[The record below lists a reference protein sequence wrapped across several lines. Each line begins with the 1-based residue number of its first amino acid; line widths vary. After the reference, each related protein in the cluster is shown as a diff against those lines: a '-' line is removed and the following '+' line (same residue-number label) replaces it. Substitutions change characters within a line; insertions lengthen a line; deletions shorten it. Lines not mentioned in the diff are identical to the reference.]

1 MSFFPF
7 QELSHPRVLSRI
19 MKQYPAIREDLGA
32 LAILRDPILLS
43 SMKTV
48 ENFQEI
54 AKQYPIFLQAAPAI
68 AEILNKPTEAV
79 KVVRVPEFDDSESS
93 SSSSSSEDLTAN
105 NPNALNNNNN
115 NNNNNENHNA
125 SGGPSRQITQRQLA
139 DALAFV
145 GAAFRSSQSS
155 GREPM
160 ELASDPNDAEPMSV
174 PEATVQTPVPEAVAA
189 NPSNADLRSQYAQ
202 ELIQMREMGLIDE
215 DVNLQ
220 ALQIC
225 NGDLGAAINLVFS
238 SSN

>member
-1 MSFFPF
+1 
-7 QELSHPRVLSRI
+7 
-19 MKQYPAIREDLGA
+19 MKQYPAIRDDLGA

-68 AEILNKPTEAV
+68 AEILNKPEAT

-145 GAAFRSSQSS
+145 GAAFRSAQSSGGS

-160 ELASDPNDAEPMSV
+160 ELAADPNDAEPMNV
-174 PEATVQTPVPEAVAA
+174 PEAAVQAPAPEAAPAAVAA
-189 NPSNADLRSQYAQ
+189 NPSNADLRNQYAQ
-202 ELIQMREMGLIDE
+202 ELVQMREMGLIDE